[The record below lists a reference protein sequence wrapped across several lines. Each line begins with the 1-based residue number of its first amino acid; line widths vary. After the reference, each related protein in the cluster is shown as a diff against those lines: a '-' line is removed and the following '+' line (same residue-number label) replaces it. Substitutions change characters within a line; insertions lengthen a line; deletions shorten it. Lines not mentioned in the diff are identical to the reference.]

1 MSLLTGDSPIC
12 TPPSKRE
19 EAIASRIQFSSSE
32 GDHIS
37 LLKIFRAFKQS
48 KNEKEF
54 CSTHFLNMR
63 HMQFA
68 VEVRKQVTEI

>member
-48 KNEKEF
+48 KNIKEF